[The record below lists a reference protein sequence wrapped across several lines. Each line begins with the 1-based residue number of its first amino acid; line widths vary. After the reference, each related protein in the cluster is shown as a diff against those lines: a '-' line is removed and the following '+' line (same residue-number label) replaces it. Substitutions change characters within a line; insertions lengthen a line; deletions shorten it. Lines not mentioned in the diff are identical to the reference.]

1 MTSTGK
7 KARSE
12 AARIM
17 GKLGGKRGG
26 IARAASL
33 TPKRRREIARKANRI
48 GLAKRRLAAGTATDQ
63 DLKILKDLEDAPGP
77 RYRKAS

>member
-1 MTSTGK
+1 MTGK
-7 KARSE
+7 KARSD
-12 AARIM
+12 AASIL

-26 IARAASL
+26 VARAKAL

-63 DLKILKDLEDAPGP
+63 DRQILAEMDKAAGP